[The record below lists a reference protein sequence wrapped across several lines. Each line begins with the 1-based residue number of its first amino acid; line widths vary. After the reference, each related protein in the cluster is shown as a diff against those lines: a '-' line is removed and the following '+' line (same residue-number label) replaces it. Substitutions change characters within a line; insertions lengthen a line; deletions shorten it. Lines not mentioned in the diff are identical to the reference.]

1 MAAKTKSA
9 TRPKGWKRAAY
20 ILRTCNDDLTS
31 YGGFQWSEAGL
42 VEAPDWRSDDRC
54 GRGLHGFLNGEGD
67 GGLANFADDA
77 KWIVAEIEAG
87 WVDLSGKVKFPRAFV
102 VHCGDRLSASEF
114 LTAVGLK
121 GAFVGGTATA
131 GYRGTATAG
140 YRREA
145 PRPLAT
151 EAPRPPGTE
160 APRPPGTEAPRP
172 PGTEAP
178 RPPGTEAPRPP
189 GREAPRPLATEAP
202 RPLATEAR
210 FSSAIGTRVR
220 VVTGSSPATL
230 AKTGLNRT
238 RLTASAPESWW
249 RHERRSPPPS
259 APRQPSG

>member
-140 YRREA
+140 YRGT
-145 PRPLAT
+145 AT
-151 EAPRPPGTE
+151 AGDEGT
-160 APRPPGTEAPRP
+160 ATAGYRGTATAGYR
-172 PGTEAP
+172 GTATAGY
-178 RPPGTEAPRPP
+178 RGTATAGYRGTATAGDAGTATAGDAGTATAGDAGTATAGYRGTVLIRYWDESA
-189 GREAPRPLATEAP
+189 GRYRIIAGYIGEDGIEPNKAYRV
-202 RPLATEAR
+202 
-210 FSSAIGTRVR
+210 SAGKLV
-220 VVTGSSPATL
+220 A
-230 AKTGLNRT
+230 A
-238 RLTASAPESWW
+238 
-249 RHERRSPPPS
+249 
-259 APRQPSG
+259 